1 MSGSTPGSF
10 RSKADRAKKLKGYQD
25 TLDLQ
30 IELSKQQ
37 EMKTK
42 QHQRNMDLGIT
53 PELPPI
59 RSVEEDIQDFT
70 LQKNTALKN
79 LQAILPKDALGA
91 LNVLGDDIGELVLFN
106 RNWEGFRERIKN
118 QKLISVTFFRVL
130 WDRYKEF
137 LATTGD
143 TGIDIPL
150 AAIHL
155 KRMPVGPGAAPGPGP
170 TKADP
175 PPFREESGESTLI
188 ILKGLRKFLVD
199 LIDDYAK
206 DAKPRP
212 TFSKLPKNRQA
223 QLNKFLGGTT
233 GFAANRLLVN
243 IIPELDENIDYW
255 ETVGPGAKRG
265 PTSSS
270 SSSSSTSSSGSGFTK
285 RAQIVIRG
293 KGLPTP
299 PRAERY
305 AGFGRY
311 VIHTPSLQKGVFNV
325 KYPSL
330 ANIAGLPQT
339 RMSGGFR
346 DFVTSVL
353 QSGKMNMRAYRDLS
367 DGERKLF
374 NSACRRAGLEEV
386 LGIDDDAFQNEEIR
400 RQLVQR
406 YNILTGEITAGNDSD
421 LIKKEL
427 KKILINMLDMG
438 LVNRSQA
445 LSLMVELL

>member
-1 MSGSTPGSF
+1 
-10 RSKADRAKKLKGYQD
+10 
-25 TLDLQ
+25 
-30 IELSKQQ
+30 
-37 EMKTK
+37 
-42 QHQRNMDLGIT
+42 
-53 PELPPI
+53 
-59 RSVEEDIQDFT
+59 
-70 LQKNTALKN
+70 
-79 LQAILPKDALGA
+79 
-91 LNVLGDDIGELVLFN
+91 
-106 RNWEGFRERIKN
+106 
-118 QKLISVTFFRVL
+118 
-130 WDRYKEF
+130 
-137 LATTGD
+137 
-143 TGIDIPL
+143 
-150 AAIHL
+150 
-155 KRMPVGPGAAPGPGP
+155 MPVGPGAAPGPGP

-255 ETVGPGAKRG
+255 ETEGPGAKRG